1 MRRLRSLTWRAPTLP
16 VSLADIEAAA
26 APPATASR
34 CALPSSA
41 CRCDGEVYVKPESLQ
56 RTGSFKFRGAFNALA
71 STPFAA
77 IERGVVADSSGN
89 HAQGVAAA
97 AALHGVPATIVMP
110 ENAAPVKVARTAALG
125 AEIVRCANSSE
136 ERQRVAAEIRD
147 TRSLEYIPPFDDAR
161 IIAGQGTVG
170 LEIARDLPEVA
181 TVVVCVG
188 GGGLI
193 SGVATAVKALC
204 PNARVIGVEPELA
217 ADAQESLREGRIVTW
232 PAADVTR
239 TICDGV
245 RTQALGELTFAT
257 IAALVD
263 EIVTVSEEAV
273 LEAMRWLALEAKL
286 LVEPTAAL
294 TLAALRTGAV
304 RCGRA
309 DRARRLGRQRRSRSG
324 CCRAR
329 RLAAVAGRCSVDRLA
344 RPQLGVIAEQPLV
357 EVVELA
363 RAGDRGPRADALV
376 VGGELFA
383 AERVAVRVAL
393 PALEHVEVDVGDREL
408 VAEAPRPAGELA
420 LEVGAVGIE
429 LLPALDADAL
439 VPGRIVGE
447 EARRVERVVRVVERV
462 GEPRHPAQQRAP
474 AGLPG
479 QRPEAAP
486 RQPLDEV
493 EQHRTRLVDEL
504 VTVPQRR
511 TRRSGLTRR
520 TPASRRGAVGGC

>member
-1 MRRLRSLTWRAPTLP
+1 MAAPALP

-26 APPATASR
+26 ARLDGVVVRTPLLR
-34 CALPSSA
+34 LP
-41 CRCDGEVYVKPESLQ
+41 CEGEVYVKPESLQ

-110 ENAAPVKVARTAALG
+110 ENAAPVKVARTAAFG

-193 SGVATAVKALC
+193 SGVSTAVKALC
-204 PNARVIGVEPELA
+204 PDARVIGVEPELA
-217 ADAQESLREGRIVTW
+217 ADAQESLREGHIVSW

-294 TLAALRTGAV
+294 TLAALQAGA
-304 RCGRA
+304 
-309 DRARRLGRQRRSRSG
+309 
-324 CCRAR
+324 
-329 RLAAVAGRCSVDRLA
+329 
-344 RPQLGVIAEQPLV
+344 
-357 EVVELA
+357 
-363 RAGDRGPRADALV
+363 
-376 VGGELFA
+376 
-383 AERVAVRVAL
+383 VAL
-393 PALEHVEVDVGDREL
+393 PDGPMVLVVSGGNVD
-408 VAEAPRPAGELA
+408 PAFAASVLS
-420 LEVGAVGIE
+420 
-429 LLPALDADAL
+429 
-439 VPGRIVGE
+439 
-447 EARRVERVVRVVERV
+447 
-462 GEPRHPAQQRAP
+462 
-474 AGLPG
+474 GLP
-479 QRPEAAP
+479 E
-486 RQPLDEV
+486 
-493 EQHRTRLVDEL
+493 
-504 VTVPQRR
+504 
-511 TRRSGLTRR
+511 
-520 TPASRRGAVGGC
+520 